1 MDDMRLYQDP
11 NLISF
16 LSLTKKQKMKG
27 LSVNSILHK
36 LVKKWVKSLEVITRI
51 NFCLRFSFISTT
63 W

>member
-1 MDDMRLYQDP
+1 MDDLRLYQDP

-36 LVKKWVKSLEVITRI
+36 LVK
-51 NFCLRFSFISTT
+51 NG
-63 W
+63 